1 MAHQESPEDPNEHSS
16 KNDAGPPAKRWQR
29 WFGASLV
36 IFSLAVL
43 STQTN
48 ATTPKVAGYAIDDV
62 VEKGKVKWSRD
73 IDAAQK
79 ASAANGKPL
88 LVLFQEIPG

>member
-1 MAHQESPEDPNEHSS
+1 MANQGSPKDPGNHSS
-16 KNDAGPPAKRWQR
+16 KNDSDPSAKRWQR
-29 WFGASLV
+29 WMGASLV

-43 STQTN
+43 ATQTN
-48 ATTPKVAGYAIDDV
+48 ATTPKVAGYAIDEV
-62 VEKGKVKWSRD
+62 VEKGKVNWSRD
-73 IDAAQK
+73 VDAAQK